1 MIQQFIKDKNGLGM
15 FIYYFLLMAVTLM
28 FIFLYFNYFMLTDE
42 KSMVDLIADEA
53 VTAAARELYTIAYEE
68 ITTQGTITDRPE
80 YRAAIKTEVENYFSN
95 YNKNATIT
103 LITISNGYLTIEG
116 YVTNNNYKS
125 PDYIDPSETPVE
137 LKFKSFAVIRNV
149 Y

>member
-28 FIFLYFNYFMLTDE
+28 FIFLYFNYFMLIYE

-80 YRAAIKTEVENYFSN
+80 YRSSI
-95 YNKNATIT
+95 
-103 LITISNGYLTIEG
+103 
-116 YVTNNNYKS
+116 
-125 PDYIDPSETPVE
+125 
-137 LKFKSFAVIRNV
+137 
-149 Y
+149 